1 MEDSEYNN
9 KIIEEELQKWENDK
23 KKAKDKVVK
32 KK

>member
-23 KKAKDKVVK
+23 KKAKDKVEK